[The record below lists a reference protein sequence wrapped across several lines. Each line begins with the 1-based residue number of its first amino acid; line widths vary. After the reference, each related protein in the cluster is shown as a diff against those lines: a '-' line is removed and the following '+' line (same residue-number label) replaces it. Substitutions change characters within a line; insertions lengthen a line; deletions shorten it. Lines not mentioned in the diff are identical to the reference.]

1 VKQPWI
7 FGILLAASLASASAQ
22 TRPPFIGM
30 GDSLGEGVQSGNAS
44 WYTQPTSYLARFAH
58 QMNVPFQLPLLR
70 TSPIAFIGVPNGRSR
85 LNAAAVPDNLAV
97 SGAKLDDILHATA
110 ATTPTTETDFVLAPF
125 YGLSQIEIV
134 EQRRP
139 AFVIC
144 WGGTDDLIREVLSFD
159 HLDTATGTP
168 LPLFTTE
175 YTELL
180 SRLKATGANVVVGN
194 IPDLTKIAFLFD
206 NDDLTR
212 YTGIDYHLPAGS
224 YTTLATMILLKL
236 GVYDASV
243 LQSPAYV
250 LSPSRIT
257 ALQQQIQQYNA
268 VIESVAASYQFPV
281 VDAYALLDSFAAQP
295 VTIAGVTLTNHF
307 NGGYFSLDGV
317 HPSNFASAILANVF
331 ISAANSAYS
340 MNIPPISNVSVLAT
354 LLADPFVDLNGDG
367 VVRGRPYTGLLETLG
382 PSLGISG
389 NLGKSQAA
397 GKAEFM
403 RLYREAKGLDPS
415 GAWTNAD
422 VIRAV
427 AYALGSKS
435 RLTPASGT

>member
-1 VKQPWI
+1 MKRPWI

-30 GDSLGEGVQSGNAS
+30 GDSLGEGVQSANAS
-44 WYTQPTSYLARFAH
+44 WYTQPNSYLARFAR
-58 QMNVPFQLPLLR
+58 QMNAPLQLPLLS
-70 TSPIAFIGVPNGRSR
+70 TSPIAFIGVPKGRAR
-85 LNAAAVPDNLAV
+85 LNAAAIPDNLAV
-97 SGAKLDDILHATA
+97 SGATLSDILHATPSP
-110 ATTPTTETDFVLAPF
+110 TPTTETDFVLAPF
-125 YGLSQIEIV
+125 YGFSQIEIV
-134 EQRRP
+134 EQRQP

-144 WGGTDDLIREVLSFD
+144 WGGTDDLIDEVLTFN
-159 HLDTATGTP
+159 HLDTATATP
-168 LPLFTTE
+168 LPLFTAE

-194 IPDLTKIAFLFD
+194 IPDLTKMAFLFD

-224 YTTLATMILLKL
+224 YTTLATMVLLKL

-268 VIESVAASYQFPV
+268 VIQSVAAAYQFPV
-281 VDAYALLDSFAAQP
+281 VDAYALLDNFSAHP
-295 VTIAGVTLTNHF
+295 LTIGGVTLTNRF

-317 HPSNFASAILANVF
+317 HPSNFANAILANAF
-331 ISAANSAYS
+331 IGAANSAYS
-340 MNIPPISNVSVLAT
+340 MNIPAISSLGLLAT
-354 LLADPFVDLNGDG
+354 LLTDPFVDFNGDG

-389 NLGKSQAA
+389 NA
-397 GKAEFM
+397 GKTSVADKAQFM
-403 RLYREAKGLDPS
+403 RLYRQTKGLDPS

-427 AYALGSKS
+427 ADTFGSKR
-435 RLTPASGT
+435 RLTPASGN